1 MATCPG
7 IAQANVLPRR
17 QGQSSQTCLNETL
30 PSAASA
36 SAKSEL
42 QQKKREEE
50 EDGENVLASPARG
63 QLLLQVDR

>member
-7 IAQANVLPRR
+7 IAQANVLPQR
-17 QGQSSQTCLNETL
+17 QGQSSQTWLNETL

-42 QQKKREEE
+42 QQKKERRRRRW
-50 EDGENVLASPARG
+50 GKRTRKSGPGPVAATS
-63 QLLLQVDR
+63 